1 MKKDKHFCYPIGSQ
15 QLNKKQAF
23 VIDTIYKVMDA
34 FAFPSHDVY
43 CKYVR
48 RFENFVNYF

>member
-1 MKKDKHFCYPIGSQ
+1 MGLWTCDHKSPWASI
-15 QLNKKQAF
+15 AF
-23 VIDTIYKVMDA
+23 VTDMIYKVMDA
-34 FAFPSHDVY
+34 FAFPGHDVY